1 MLSSHAFG
9 VCVPVIHPDRCL
21 SRCGALLGVL
31 PSLEVLVKRSL
42 ALLVHFSESKKPIAP
57 QINSAHLSL
66 PPYQLNSDSAVPIQ
80 RAGSLSSGSL
90 IFLHS
95 KN

>member
-1 MLSSHAFG
+1 MLSSHG

-42 ALLVHFSESKKPIAP
+42 VLLVHFSESKKP
-57 QINSAHLSL
+57 LKL
-66 PPYQLNSDSAVPIQ
+66 TVPIF
-80 RAGSLSSGSL
+80 L
-90 IFLHS
+90 FLHI
-95 KN
+95 N